1 MRLTFRTFILALGA
15 ISVAATLSA
24 QTTPDPTGHWE
35 GAIVG
40 PSGEEFRVAFDLGR
54 NPDGKLKGTFS
65 NVDQKVSGLPF
76 SAVGLQGALLTIDLR
91 TSGGGIFQADLA
103 ADNQS
108 MSGIFAS
115 QFGPAPF
122 KLTRKGDAHFDE
134 PPRNPAIGKAFEGTW
149 TGSLEVDTGFRIVLK
164 IANQADGSS
173 SAVVTS
179 VDENGLE
186 IPAAAKQEGTKLTLT
201 LPMVGST
208 FTGDINT
215 AGSELVGIYTTPRGL
230 ALPLMLKKSLIPKP

>member
-1 MRLTFRTFILALGA
+1 MRFTLRTLTLALGA
-15 ISVAATLSA
+15 MSAAAMLSA

-35 GAIVG
+35 GAITG

-65 NVDQKVSGLPF
+65 NLDQKVNGLPL
-76 SAVGLQGALLTIDLR
+76 SSVGLQGALVTIDLR

-103 ADNQS
+103 PDTQS
-108 MSGIFAS
+108 MAGVFAS

-122 KLTRKGDAHFDE
+122 KLTRNGDAHFDG
-134 PPRNPAIGKAFEGTW
+134 PPKNPAIGREWEGTW
-149 TGSLEVDTGFRIVLK
+149 TGSLDVDNGFRLALK
-164 IANQADGSS
+164 LANQADGSS

-179 VDENGLE
+179 LDEGGLE
-186 IPAAAKQEGTKLTLT
+186 IPAAAQQEGTKLTLT

-215 AGSELVGIYTTPRGL
+215 AGSEVVGIYTTAKGL
-230 ALPLMLKKSLIPKP
+230 ALPLTLKKTR

>member
-1 MRLTFRTFILALGA
+1 
-15 ISVAATLSA
+15 
-24 QTTPDPTGHWE
+24 
-35 GAIVG
+35 
-40 PSGEEFRVAFDLGR
+40 
-54 NPDGKLKGTFS
+54 
-65 NVDQKVSGLPF
+65 
-76 SAVGLQGALLTIDLR
+76 
-91 TSGGGIFQADLA
+91 
-103 ADNQS
+103 
-108 MSGIFAS
+108 MSGVFAS

-134 PPRNPAIGKAFEGTW
+134 PPRNPAIGKEFEGTW

-164 IANQADGSS
+164 MANQADGSS

-179 VDENGLE
+179 VDEGGLE
-186 IPAAAKQEGTKLTLT
+186 IPAASKQEGTKLTLT

-230 ALPLMLKKSLIPKP
+230 ALPLTLKKSLSPKP

>member
-91 TSGGGIFQADLA
+91 TSGGGIRYDVAVISGSEPVCVIGAGPCGLLA
-103 ADNQS
+103 AAS
-108 MSGIFAS
+108 LKKRGIPFQIVDAGR
-115 QFGPAPF
+115 QPGGIWDIDAP
-122 KLTRKGDAHFDE
+122 GSPMYESAHF
-134 PPRNPAIGKAFEGTW
+134 ISSKTL
-149 TGSLEVDTGFRIVLK
+149 SGFRDFPMPEDYPDYPGHRLILRYLR
-164 IANQADGSS
+164 AYAERCRARPAFQR
-173 SAVVTS
+173 
-179 VDENGLE
+179 
-186 IPAAAKQEGTKLTLT
+186 AAALE
-201 LPMVGST
+201 S
-208 FTGDINT
+208 
-215 AGSELVGIYTTPRGL
+215 A
-230 ALPLMLKKSLIPKP
+230 

>member
-1 MRLTFRTFILALGA
+1 MRLTLRTLTLALGA
-15 ISVAATLSA
+15 MSAAAMLSA

-35 GAIVG
+35 GAITG
-40 PSGEEFRVAFDLGR
+40 PSGEEFRIAFDLGR
-54 NPDGKLKGTFS
+54 SPDGKLKGTFS
-65 NVDQKVSGLPF
+65 NVDQKVTGLPL

-91 TSGGGIFQADLA
+91 TNGGGIFQADLA

-108 MSGIFAS
+108 MSGVFAS

-122 KLTRKGDAHFDE
+122 KLTRKGGSHVAATHKNRASGTE
-134 PPRNPAIGKAFEGTW
+134 FEGTW
-149 TGSLEVDTGFRIVLK
+149 TGCLDVDTGFRVVLK
-164 IANQADGSS
+164 MANQADGSS
-173 SAVVTS
+173 SALVTS
-179 VDENGLE
+179 VDENNLE

-215 AGSELVGIYTTPRGL
+215 AGSELVGIYTTPRGT
-230 ALPLMLKKSLIPKP
+230 ALPLTLKKSPSP